1 LRLIDLLDGDLNK
14 LTNATAIKDLEITG
28 LTCDSRKVDPGFLFA
43 AIPGSNSDGRDFIDD
58 ALKRGA
64 SAILAP
70 VGTSGD
76 GDTVVVTSENTRQSY
91 ARMASRFFDHQPA
104 TIAAITGTNGKTSVV
119 SFVRQIWQ
127 SLGRKAASLGTLGI
141 VAPGFETNEGLTT
154 PDPVD
159 LHESLADLWKRG
171 VDVLAME
178 ASSHGLDQYRLD
190 GVNISMAGFTN
201 LSRDHLDY
209 HGSMDDYLDAK
220 KRLFS
225 DILPGD
231 GVSVLNAD
239 DDAYPALLEAARG
252 RIISYGRKGND
263 IRLDHLQVLED
274 GQRLSLNVM
283 GNAYDVTLPLSGA
296 FQVENAMCA
305 LGIVLADGADPAA
318 AVTALENLQ
327 GVPGRLQY
335 VGSSLG
341 GTAIYVDFAHTPD
354 ALASVLKTLRPHT
367 KKNLHVIFGCGGD
380 RDAGKRPEMGRIAS
394 TLADTIIVT
403 DDNPRSEDAA
413 TIRAQILAA
422 CPGGLEVGDRAQA
435 IKQAIA
441 QLQKGDVLIVAGKGH
456 ETGQIIAGVV
466 HPFNDADEIRS
477 AVKEVGS

>member
-1 LRLIDLLDGDLNK
+1 MRLIDLLDGDLNQ

-43 AIPGSNSDGRDFIDD
+43 AIPGSSSDGRDYIDD

-64 SAILAP
+64 SAVLAP
-70 VGTSGD
+70 AGTSGD
-76 GDTVVVTSENTRQSY
+76 GDIIVVTSENTRQIY
-91 ARMASRFFDHQPA
+91 ARMAARFFDQQPA
-104 TIAAITGTNGKTSVV
+104 RIAAITGTNGKTSVV
-119 SFVRQIWQ
+119 SFVRQIWE
-127 SLGRKAASLGTLGI
+127 SLGSKAASLGTLGI
-141 VAPGFETNEGLTT
+141 VAPGFETSEGLTT

-171 VDVLAME
+171 IETLAME

-209 HGSMDDYLDAK
+209 HGSMEEYLDAK

-225 DILPGD
+225 EILSDD

-239 DDAYPALLEAARG
+239 DEAYPVLVEAARG
-252 RIISYGRKGND
+252 RIISYGRKGDD
-263 IRLDHLQVLED
+263 IRLDDMQVLED

-283 GNAYDVTLPLSGA
+283 GNAYKITLPLSGV

-305 LGIVLADGADPAA
+305 LGIVLADGADPDA
-318 AVTALENLQ
+318 AVKALENLE
-327 GVPGRLQY
+327 GVPGRLQH
-335 VGSSLG
+335 VGSSPNG
-341 GTAIYVDFAHTPD
+341 AAIYVDFAHTPD
-354 ALASVLKTLRPHT
+354 ALATVLKTLRPHA
-367 KKNLHVIFGCGGD
+367 KGNLNVVFGCGGD

-394 TLADTIIVT
+394 ELANNIIVT
-403 DDNPRSEDAA
+403 DDNPRSEDAVA
-413 TIRAQILAA
+413 IRAQTLAA
-422 CPGGLEVGDRAQA
+422 CPGALEVGDRAQA
-435 IKQAIA
+435 IRQAIA

-466 HPFNDADEIRS
+466 HPFNDAEEIRS
-477 AVKEVGS
+477 ALKEAGS